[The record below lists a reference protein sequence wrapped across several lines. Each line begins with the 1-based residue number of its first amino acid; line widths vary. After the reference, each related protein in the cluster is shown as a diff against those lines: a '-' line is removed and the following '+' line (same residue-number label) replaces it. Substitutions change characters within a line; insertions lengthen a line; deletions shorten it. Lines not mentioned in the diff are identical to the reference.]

1 MAKPAWL
8 PESSVLME
16 EGARDELAPAFTVS
30 NSIAVRLVGAASSN
44 IVSCS
49 QIRPNQDDQRNH
61 EMSEMLKTLR
71 QLFESLD
78 EPSHQD
84 ALHRQHIAIVV
95 LLLEVARSD
104 YKLQQRELDRLLQ
117 VIRERW
123 CLSDDEAAKLLAT
136 ATREAD
142 QHASLH
148 DHLKLVN
155 ARLDYSQRCSLVSSL
170 WEVAWADDEIHHYE
184 EHLIRR
190 LADLM
195 YISHADFIRAK
206 HQAAKKR

>member
-1 MAKPAWL
+1 MA
-8 PESSVLME
+8 
-16 EGARDELAPAFTVS
+16 
-30 NSIAVRLVGAASSN
+30 
-44 IVSCS
+44 
-49 QIRPNQDDQRNH
+49 
-61 EMSEMLKTLR
+61 EMLSTLR

-78 EPSHQD
+78 EPNDQD
-84 ALHRQHIAIVV
+84 ALHRQHIAVV
-95 LLLEVARSD
+95 ILLLEVAKSD
-104 YKLQQRELDRLLQ
+104 YKLQQRELDRLLK

-123 CLSDDEAAKLLAT
+123 CLSDEEANELLAA

-148 DHLKLVN
+148 EHLKLIN
-155 ARLDYSQRCSLVSSL
+155 TRLDYPQRCSLVSGL

-195 YISHADFIRAK
+195 YVSHADFIRTK
-206 HQAAKKR
+206 HQAAKKC